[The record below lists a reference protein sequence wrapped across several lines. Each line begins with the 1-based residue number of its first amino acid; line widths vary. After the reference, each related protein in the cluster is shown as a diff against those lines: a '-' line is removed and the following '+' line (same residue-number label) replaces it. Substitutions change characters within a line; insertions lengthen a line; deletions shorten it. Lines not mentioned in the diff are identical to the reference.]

1 MSELLA
7 RLRDGLRDRYTVER
21 EAGRGGMATVFL
33 ARDRKLGREVA
44 IKVLSP
50 TVMTA
55 VAGERFLREIRIT
68 AQLQHPNILPL
79 LDSGDAAGLLYSVMP
94 YVDGESLRE
103 RLLTEQ
109 LPVAEALLLG
119 REITEA
125 LDYAHRRG
133 IIHRDVKPENILLS
147 GCPPRDRSAAGG
159 CHAIVADF
167 GIARAIG
174 LASGNSLT
182 ARGLPIGTAA
192 YMSPE
197 QAQGEGGS
205 DPRSDVYGAGCVL
218 YEMLTGRMAFGGAN
232 LREVLAKQASGQPT
246 PIAELRPEVPP
257 NVVAIVSRALAK
269 RADDRYPTAGDM
281 ASDLRVAMGEPAR
294 LSTPVPALPPAWRD
308 GESQAVSSSP
318 IWGRVLVAAAVLVL
332 VLLGV
337 TRLFSGRRT
346 AASLGAADGRASVA
360 ILPLETRGTRV
371 EDDYLSEGLSEEIT
385 DRLEAVHGLK
395 VISPSSAAALKGR
408 KLTVRQVAD
417 TLGVRHVLDGS
428 IERSGERIEARLQLT
443 DARRDKVVWRQTYRL
458 GAGELLQLQD
468 VIARQV
474 AGVLTTAGGKAMP
487 AGPTRTIHA
496 AAYDAYLKGSYWLA
510 RRTPEGLRHAATAFQ
525 EAIDQDGGYAQALA
539 GLAAAHTYGV
549 VYGYRSEADPYSELA
564 EALRLADRAVAR
576 DSSAAEGFHA
586 RADARSIAF
595 FPEDSVRAD
604 VLRARRLKPNS
615 AEIRMAYAWTLFR
628 AGQGDSAI
636 AQARRAL
643 AVDPLSPGIRHS
655 LVALAIGAR
664 RYDVALREVR
674 PAGSGASDPV
684 STVLE
689 AYAQLLGGQAA
700 RCADRDLGPWVAL
713 RAMCL
718 QQVGRTADAT
728 ALTDSLAAELN
739 AEHYAFLHQYA
750 DLAAYH
756 AWRGDAAASVH
767 WLERAVAH
775 SPMLH
780 RWQLESGLFDKVRNR
795 PEFRAGLARVWAEAE
810 ERLRVRRA
818 AIGN

>member
-1 MSELLA
+1 MSELLT
-7 RLRDGLRDRYTVER
+7 RLKEGLRDRYTIER

-79 LDSGDAAGLLYSVMP
+79 LDSGEAAGLLYSVMP
-94 YVDGESLRE
+94 FVDGESLRE
-103 RLLTEQ
+103 RLLTER

-119 REITEA
+119 REIAEA

-147 GCPPRDRSAAGG
+147 NG
-159 CHAIVADF
+159 HAIVADF

-197 QAQGEGGS
+197 QAQGDGGS
-205 DPRSDVYGAGCVL
+205 DPRSDVYSAGCVL
-218 YEMLTGRMAFGGAN
+218 YEMLTGAMAFGGAN

-246 PIAELRPEVPP
+246 PIAQLRPEVPP
-257 NVVAIVSRALAK
+257 TIIAIVTRALAK
-269 RADDRYPTAGDM
+269 RPEERYQSAGDL
-281 ASDLRVAMGEPAR
+281 AADLRVAMGEPAR
-294 LSTPVPALPPAWRD
+294 LSTPVPVQPKAWREP
-308 GESQAVSSSP
+308 GEGERPGASAA
-318 IWGRVLVAAAVLVL
+318 WGRLLVVAAALVLVAWGL
-332 VLLGV
+332 
-337 TRLFSGRRT
+337 TRLSSDRRS
-346 AASLGAADGRASVA
+346 AGSLRGADRASVA
-360 ILPLETRGTRV
+360 VLPLETRGTNV
-371 EDDYLSEGLSEEIT
+371 EDEYLSEGLSEEIT
-385 DRLEAVHGLK
+385 DRLEAVRGLK
-395 VISPSSAAALKGR
+395 VISPSSAVALKGR
-408 KLTVRQVAD
+408 NLTVQQVAD

-428 IERSGERIEARLQLT
+428 LERSGERIEARIQLI
-443 DARRDKVVWRQTYRL
+443 DARRGTVVWQQTYRL
-458 GAGELLQLQD
+458 GAAELHQLQD

-474 AGVLTTAGGKAMP
+474 AGALTTAGGEVTMP
-487 AGPTRTIHA
+487 TAVRPVRA
-496 AAYDAYLKGSYWLA
+496 AAYDDFLKGSYWLA
-510 RRTPEGLRHAATAFQ
+510 RRTPEGLRHATAAFQ
-525 EAIDQDGGYAQALA
+525 SAIEVDPAYPQALA
-539 GLAAAHTYGV
+539 GLASTQTYGV
-549 VYGYRSEADPYSELA
+549 IYGYRSEADPYTELA
-564 EALRLADRAVAR
+564 DALRLADRAVAR
-576 DSSAAEGFHA
+576 DPNAAEGYQA
-586 RADARSIAF
+586 RADARSVAF

-615 AEIRMAYAWTLFR
+615 PEIRMAYAWTLLR
-628 AGQGDSAI
+628 AGGADSAV

-643 AVDPLSPGIRHS
+643 ALDPRSPGLRHS

-664 RYDVALREVR
+664 RYDLALQEIR
-674 PAGSGASDPV
+674 PSGPADPV

-689 AYAQLLGGQAA
+689 AYAQLLSGRAA
-700 RCADRDLGPWVAL
+700 RCADHDLGPWVAL

-718 QQVGRTADAT
+718 HQVGRAAEGA
-728 ALTDSLAAELN
+728 ALADSLARELD
-739 AEHYAFLHQYA
+739 AEHYDFLHQYA
-750 DLAAYH
+750 DLAAYY
-756 AWRGDAAASVH
+756 AWRGDVGQTLH
-767 WLERAVAH
+767 WLDRSVAH

-780 RWQLESGLFDKVRNR
+780 RWQLESGLFDRVRGR
-795 PEFRAGLARVWAEAE
+795 AEFRDGFAKVKAEAE

-818 AIGN
+818 ALGE

>member
-7 RLRDGLRDRYTVER
+7 RLKEALRDRYIVER

-94 YVDGESLRE
+94 FVEGESLRE
-103 RLLTEQ
+103 RLLTDQ
-109 LPVAEALLLG
+109 LPIAEALVLG
-119 REITEA
+119 REIADA

-133 IIHRDVKPENILLS
+133 IIHRDIKPENILLS
-147 GCPPRDRSAAGG
+147 NG
-159 CHAIVADF
+159 HAIIADF

-205 DPRSDVYGAGCVL
+205 DSRSDVYSAGCVL
-218 YEMLTGRMAFGGAN
+218 YEMLTGKMAFGGAN
-232 LREVLAKQASGQPT
+232 LREVLAKQAAGRPT
-246 PIAELRPEVPP
+246 PVAELRPEVTP
-257 NVVAIVSRALAK
+257 NIVAIVDRALA
-269 RADDRYPTAGDM
+269 RRPDDRYPSAGDM
-281 ASDLRVAMGEPAR
+281 AADLRVATGEPAR
-294 LSTPVPALPPAWRD
+294 LSTPTPAVAPAWREP
-308 GESQAVSSSP
+308 GERVAPSATL
-318 IWGRVLVAAAVLVL
+318 WNRVLLAAAVLVV
-332 VLLGV
+332 VLFAA
-337 TRLFSGRRT
+337 TRLFDRGPGAGR
-346 AASLGAADGRASVA
+346 LGGADDRASVA
-360 ILPLETRGTRV
+360 ILPLETSGTSV
-371 EDDYLSEGLSEEIT
+371 EDEYLSEGLTEEIT
-385 DRLEAVHGLK
+385 DRLETVHGLK
-395 VISPSSAAALKGR
+395 VISPSSVVALKGR

-417 TLGVRHVLDGS
+417 TLGVRHVLDGTL
-428 IERSGERIEARLQLT
+428 ERSGGRLEARVQLI
-443 DARRDKVVWRQTYRL
+443 DASNGKVVWQQTYRL
-458 GAGELLQLQD
+458 GADQVLQLQD

-474 AGVLTTAGGKAMP
+474 AGALNPAGGRMTMP
-487 AGPTRTIHA
+487 TSPVRTAHA
-496 AAYDAYLKGSYWLA
+496 AAYDAYLKGAYWLA
-510 RRTPEGLRHAATAFQ
+510 RRTPEGLRHATAAFQ
-525 EAIDQDGGYAQALA
+525 EAIEQDPNYPQALA
-539 GLAAAHTYGV
+539 GLASAHTYAV
-549 VYGYRSEADPYSELA
+549 IYGYRSEADPYSELA
-564 EALRLADRAVAR
+564 QALQLADRAVAR
-576 DSSAAEGFHA
+576 DSTAGEAYHA

-595 FPEDSVRAD
+595 YPEDSVRAD

-615 AEIRMAYAWTLFR
+615 AEVRMAYAWALFR
-628 AGQGDSAI
+628 AGRGDSAI
-636 AQARRAL
+636 AHARRAL
-643 AVDPLSPGIRHS
+643 ALDPLSPGIRHA

-674 PAGSGASDPV
+674 PSGSEDTADPV

-689 AYAQLLGGQAA
+689 AYAQLLAGQAT
-700 RCADRDLGPWVAL
+700 RCAERDLGPWVAL

-718 QQVGRTADAT
+718 YQVGRAAEAT
-728 ALTDSLAAELN
+728 TLADSLARELD

-756 AWRGDAAASVH
+756 AWRGDAEESVH
-767 WLERAVAH
+767 WLERSVAH

-795 PEFRAGLARVWAEAE
+795 PEFRAGFARARAEAE
-810 ERLRVRRA
+810 ERLRARRA
-818 AIGN
+818 AIGD